1 MKLHRFLKM
10 FYDLNKDP
18 LCADEDLHFCNDLCD
33 NDYEKTKFLLPIM
46 EEIKKGEISHEKK
59 KIFLHF
65 KLQNS
70 LSLLNNCLEFN
81 SVILVIVGSREI

>member
-10 FYDLNKDP
+10 SYDLNKDP

-46 EEIKKGEISHEKK
+46 EEIKVKFLMTKK
-59 KIFLHF
+59 RFF
-65 KLQNS
+65 A
-70 LSLLNNCLEFN
+70 F
-81 SVILVIVGSREI
+81 

>member
-10 FYDLNKDP
+10 SYDLNKDP

-46 EEIKKGEISHEKK
+46 EEIKVKFLMTKKG
-59 KIFLHF
+59 FLHF

-70 LSLLNNCLEFN
+70 LSLLNNCLEF
-81 SVILVIVGSREI
+81 IL